1 MPNKSHRSPR
11 RQTPDGI
18 GKRIA
23 LNKHIAALQTEITSL
38 RRARAVVSRDEFK
51 EVVNSLRLIQRNT
64 DDIAEHTKMLATQVM
79 RMGQMQAEIDVMRR
93 AIVKLS
99 RD

>member
-11 RQTPDGI
+11 RQKPDGI

-64 DDIAEHTKMLATQVM
+64 DDIAEHTKMLATQVT